1 MNDELEVLAAEYV
14 LGTLP
19 EDERLRFE
27 ETLGR
32 DPAVRE
38 AVRQWRE
45 KLVPLDDDATAV
57 VPDPRVWRAI
67 QAATGLSSARAGG
80 SAELI
85 LLRRK
90 LVRWRAATVGFATLA
105 AGFAAI
111 AYLAPFGAPA
121 AGGRYLAVLDADGQE
136 PALIA
141 ALDTET
147 GRIRIRALS
156 AEAPAGHSLELWH
169 VAEGHAPQSLGV
181 LNVVRGEQEIRTGA
195 SGAVEG
201 TIAVS
206 VEPTGGSP
214 SGSPTGPIVYSGR
227 LVLVE

>member
-1 MNDELEVLAAEYV
+1 MNEELEVLAAEYV

-19 EDERLRFE
+19 EDERPRFE
-27 ETLGR
+27 ERLRR
-32 DPAVRE
+32 DRALRE
-38 AVRQWRE
+38 AVRHWRE
-45 KLVPLDDDATAV
+45 TLIPLDQTTTAE
-57 VPDPRVWRAI
+57 VPHPRVWREI
-67 QAATGLSSARAGG
+67 EAATRPSSVRAAA
-80 SAELI
+80 STEL
-85 LLRRK
+85 LMLRRK
-90 LVRWRAATVGFATLA
+90 LVWWRTAAVGFAALA
-105 AGFAAI
+105 AGFAAV
-111 AYLAPFGAPA
+111 AHLAPIGAPT

-147 GRIRIRALS
+147 GTIRIRALS

-181 LNVVRGEQEIRTGA
+181 LNTAMGEQEIRTGA

-206 VEPTGGSP
+206 VEPAGGSP

-227 LVLVE
+227 LVPVE